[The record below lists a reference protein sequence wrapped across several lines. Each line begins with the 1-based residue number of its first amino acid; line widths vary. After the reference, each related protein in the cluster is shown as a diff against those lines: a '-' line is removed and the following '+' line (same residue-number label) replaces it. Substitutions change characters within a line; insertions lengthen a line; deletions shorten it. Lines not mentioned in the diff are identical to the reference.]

1 MHCLNLDMIEEIVKT
16 GKAQEKC
23 WLYIL
28 NAQCGMTRNGIFL
41 FLIVTMNWGKL
52 RLSKFPGIVVQR
64 QFNQAFQRVW
74 PIQWKIQRN
83 VAHNLFEIRMKTSN
97 PGKCLNSLLG
107 SYLLATTIN
116 RSLKAEYLMNLN
128 RTKKYLLLTS
138 KSTFQAPRVV
148 VNMFKIEYLVLAC
161 F

>member
-1 MHCLNLDMIEEIVKT
+1 MAHSVE
-16 GKAQEKC
+16 
-23 WLYIL
+23 
-28 NAQCGMTRNGIFL
+28 
-41 FLIVTMNWGKL
+41 
-52 RLSKFPGIVVQR
+52 
-64 QFNQAFQRVW
+64 
-74 PIQWKIQRN
+74 IQRN

-107 SYLLATTIN
+107 SYLLANTIN

-138 KSTFQAPRVV
+138 KSTFQALRVV